1 MFRVALSHRIAA
13 GPLYKNTKKKRYD
26 VDVSPVVELDRL
38 GRVSSYEKNDWIVM
52 SKLAKSLRGYNRG

>member
-13 GPLYKNTKKKRYD
+13 GPLYKNTKKRYD

-38 GRVSSYEKNDWIVM
+38 GRVSSYKKSDWIVM
-52 SKLAKSLRGYNRG
+52 SNLAKSLRGYNRG